1 MLCRFY
7 LHISSN
13 SNNVT
18 FNGSHEVTSDVVNS
32 SQLEQSWE
40 RKDFGGVSRKYGSRI
55 EFAGDA
61 AQMLVDL
68 WNIDYI
74 ESKASFSIH
83 VADNHWNF
91 SEAWSCPLDF
101 STFSWDG
108 RKASISCVDN
118 SAASLIKA
126 NGGTKSSYQVSA
138 LRSPQPLL
146 YDRVVTRNEAE
157 YMMVGD
163 TVHGEDTWTKVIATG
178 SIDWIIPIS
187 LVDTSRMTDR
197 TQFVLQDQGGYF
209 DLPHNVSDDHFAEV
223 NQLTSFWIDF
233 SDFRIKWNTLRTT
246 VARILRFYIVQ
257 WPQRYSSLHDAV
269 YNNDF
274 QYLVSDWANIQS
286 STKTFACSI
295 SGNYSVEAGNNL
307 SFVCSF
313 ANDSFAGGDE
323 FWMNTNR
330 GEMAWNTRGENVDIN
345 VIEPSALLNKV
356 LETVADGKM
365 TMTGEIS
372 PNVGG
377 VANARLAGM
386 KIVAAESIRGFDD
399 AYIHTSFNQFAKMME
414 SVFGY
419 VYQISE
425 NAGSASVTFLH
436 RSDLFQSSSVK
447 SLTKANGFQKS
458 VDNSMLYAEVKV
470 GFDDQ
475 EYENGNTGNDEWNSE
490 YTYLTGNAMKSATLD
505 LVSPYRADC
514 YGIEELVAKSS
525 EKEKTDK
532 DEDVFIVKCNDSVD
546 DGRWRLDRTIAVS
559 GAYTNT
565 VFNAAFTPIYMV
577 EANKGYISSFC
588 NGLKLSMTSGS
599 RDVVVGGEAV
609 TKNFTFSASD
619 RMFRCCE
626 LKVTTDDQELPM
638 DKNGVISFEYDGE
651 LYSGYLRS
659 VKTRFQSEE
668 PLEYELI
675 EC

>member
-7 LHISSN
+7 LHIN
-13 SNNVT
+13 SNVVT
-18 FNGSHEVTSDVVNS
+18 VGETDCHEVTSDVANS

-40 RKDFGGVSRKYGSRI
+40 RKGFGGVSRKYGSRI
-55 EFAGDA
+55 EFVGDA

-68 WNIDYI
+68 WDDNYI
-74 ESKASFSIH
+74 ESVASFAIY

-101 STFSWDG
+101 STFVWDG
-108 RKASISCVDN
+108 NKVSVNCVDN
-118 SAASLIKA
+118 SAASIIKA

-138 LRSPQPLL
+138 LKSPQPLL

-163 TVHGEDTWTKVIATG
+163 TVHGEDTWTKVIA
-178 SIDWIIPIS
+178 SYALDWIVPLS

-197 TQFVLQDQGGYF
+197 TQFILQDQGGYF
-209 DLPHNVSDDHFAEV
+209 NLPRNVSDDHFAEV
-223 NQLTSFWIDF
+223 NQLTTFWLDF
-233 SDFRIKWNTLRTT
+233 SNFRIKWNTPRTT
-246 VARILRFYIVQ
+246 VASIMRFDVVQ
-257 WPQRYSSLHDAV
+257 WPQTYSSLHDAV
-269 YNNDF
+269 YKKDF
-274 QYLVSDWANIQS
+274 QNIAHAWVNIQS
-286 STKTFACSI
+286 STKTFACPLR
-295 SGNYSVEAGNNL
+295 GNFSVEAGHNL
-307 SFVCSF
+307 SFVCGIVNSSF
-313 ANDSFAGGDE
+313 SDGDE
-323 FWMNTNR
+323 FWMNTNH
-330 GEMAWNTRGENVDIN
+330 GDMAWNSRGENVDIN
-345 VIEPSALLNKV
+345 VIEPSVLLNKI

-365 TMTGEIS
+365 TITGEIS
-372 PNVGG
+372 PNIGG
-377 VANARLAGM
+377 VANTRLAGM
-386 KIVAAESIRGFDD
+386 KIMAAESIRGFDD

-436 RSDLFQSSSVK
+436 RSDLFSSSVK
-447 SLTKANGFQKS
+447 TLTKANGFQKS

-514 YGIEELVAKSS
+514 YGVEELVAKRS

-532 DEDVFIVKCNDSVD
+532 DEDVFIVKCLD
-546 DGRWRLDRTIAVS
+546 DVVSGRWRIDRTIVVS

-619 RMFRCCE
+619 RMFRCCG
-626 LKVTTDDQELPM
+626 LNVTTDDQELPM
-638 DKNGVISFEYDGE
+638 DKNGVFSFEYDGE
-651 LYSGYLRS
+651 IYSGYLRS
-659 VKTRFQSEE
+659 VKTKFQGEE